1 MFKKVLKEELR
12 VAAEN
17 ASLQK
22 LRDFVT
28 RVGKKH
34 RFSDKL
40 INAFK
45 LAVDEASTNIIRHSY
60 RDRTGEITIRA
71 VIRKE
76 SFTISLIDQGR
87 YFDPTNVKNPDL
99 KRYVAIGKK
108 GGLGIFMI
116 RKLVDDISY
125 SKTAEGNELR
135 LTKNKG
141 IERKKRFALPR
152 VPGSMRVKYYSTSMA
167 IVSFIVVFGYFYNYF
182 KTDGKIVENSLD
194 RMESISR
201 IFAQNVIDGL
211 QAGDFLSLSKAAKVI
226 AQEDSSFLKAAIVT
240 DLDNLVQGTTDPEKI
255 SPFSPFDSGQKTK
268 SIRKNIQ
275 IVRKDISTSAGA
287 DEYFLVERPVFSPG
301 ANGKVLIGRV
311 YLFVPIKP
319 VYDSVSQKRI
329 GDLQTAA
336 LILILANLGV
346 GLLIF
351 LILTPLQKL
360 SNWVGKMGQ
369 EDIRDQIDIDTSNE
383 IGKIAQA
390 FGEITDKFRE
400 SQRSL
405 ADQERI
411 QQEMH
416 LAKEIQQTLLPAGF
430 PDVQGYEIASYYESA
445 KEVGGDYYDFVDV
458 DRDRI
463 GVVVADV
470 SGKGVPG
477 SLVMTMIRTALRTEA
492 RGVSSSAEVLAKVNN
507 FVIGDIRKGMFVTLF
522 YTILDSRKRRVTF
535 ASAGHNPMILYRFST
550 QKTYYLNPKGFPVG
564 ISVSDKDLFTQ
575 SIEDDTIQLTKGDI
589 ILCYTDGI
597 TEAMNSK
604 RELFGE
610 ERLLEVIRKFGHL
623 RAKHFTEKL
632 KEELLSFTEGQVQY
646 DDITFVVI
654 KEKMSAEESEF
665 ERAKEIYYDM
675 LNGKSMTEA
684 CKIHGMPGSTF
695 SHKYRVKLEE
705 LGVEEFKKEFET
717 TSVEAKHL
725 SIEELTK
732 IYDIIRKNPQWGA
745 KRISNQL
752 ITAEYGLTEIPEK
765 RIYEELIRKRL
776 NTKALRE
783 AYVNRGTNKKRM
795 KPPGTPMLTLDGEI
809 IMDDQLGPKLHA
821 PVLDEMEI
829 EKPLVFE
836 EKEVEKKPVAEKP
849 KPVKKPP
856 KKKSIEEKETSE
868 LILEDIIELFDKT
881 RDSEE
886 PAEPSATGDLS
897 EDLKPAEIPETDG
910 LEDVS
915 SDVEYDRD
923 IQKLLGN
930 ITEEP
935 EVAEQHAGA
944 EIDFSDLSAS
954 EYAQD
959 LFKDKT
965 NGDSK
970 EGESPEPHLT
980 EEKFDEEN
988 VGKKTPE
995 QIFDDL
1001 SVNIDNASEKEVDF
1015 DDFASLI
1022 TGDEI
1027 KTSNEIEA
1035 DEKFLKTESA
1045 GLVVEKDEDQT
1056 LIDDQRR
1063 EQHLSSPA
1071 EDKNVEEIFK
1081 EISVDIDGD
1090 ENETAHDLID
1100 QADNNIEEFFD
1111 FISGEVINFQEE
1123 LIDISGEPDA
1133 GSEDKKN
1140 AKKRVKK
1147 RKIDGQQKLLIAGGH
1162 FYMQK
1167 KYDRA
1172 IQIFHRIIDKYPNNI
1187 EAHYNLGNSYFRLRR
1202 FDEAQSAYEKV
1213 CELDPTFLDA
1223 LENLGVIFANKRKF
1237 KEAIRTWKKILEF
1250 DPKREDIKKN
1260 IEKALKIS
1268 RKIKS

>member
-1 MFKKVLKEELR
+1 MFKKVVKEELR
-12 VAAEN
+12 VPAEN

-28 RVGKKH
+28 RIGKKH

-125 SKTAEGNELR
+125 SKTTEGNELR

-141 IERKKRFALPR
+141 IERKRRFALPK

-167 IVSFIVVFGYFYNYF
+167 IVSFIVIFGYFYNYF
-182 KTDGKIVENSLD
+182 KTDGKILENSLD

-211 QAGDFLSLSKAAKVI
+211 QANDLLSLSKAAKVI
-226 AQEDSSFLKAAIVT
+226 AQEDSSFLRAAIVT
-240 DLDNLVQGTTDPEKI
+240 DLDNLVQGTTDPVNI
-255 SPFSPFDSGQKTK
+255 PPFSPFDSGQKIK
-268 SIRKNIQ
+268 SIRKDIQ
-275 IVRKDISTSAGA
+275 IVRKNLSIAAET
-287 DEYFLVERPVFSPG
+287 DEYFLVERPVFTPG
-301 ANGKVLIGRV
+301 ASGKVLIGRV
-311 YLFVPIKP
+311 YLLVSSKPI
-319 VYDSVSQKRI
+319 YDSVSQKRSS
-329 GDLQTAA
+329 DLRTAT
-336 LILILANLGV
+336 LILVLANLGV

-430 PDVQGYEIASYYESA
+430 PDMQGYEIASYYESA

-458 DRDRI
+458 DRDQT

-492 RGVSSSAEVLAKVNN
+492 RGISSAAEVLAKVNN

-535 ASAGHNPMILYRFST
+535 ASAGHNPMILYRSST
-550 QKTYYLNPKGFPVG
+550 KKTYYLNPKGFPVG
-564 ISVSDKDLFTQ
+564 ISVSEKDLFRK

-610 ERLLEVIRKFGHL
+610 ERLLEVIRKYGHL
-623 RAKHFTEKL
+623 RAKQFTEKL

-675 LNGKSMTEA
+675 LNGKSMKEA
-684 CKIHGMPGSTF
+684 CDIHGMPASTF
-695 SHKYRVKLEE
+695 SQKYREKLEKT
-705 LGVEEFKKEFET
+705 GVEEFKKEFET

-732 IYDIIRKNPQWGA
+732 IYDIIRKNPRWGA
-745 KRISNQL
+745 TRISNQL
-752 ITAEYGLTEIPEK
+752 NTEEYGFTQIPEK
-765 RIYEELIRKRL
+765 RIYDELVRKRL

-821 PVLDEMEI
+821 PVLDETEI
-829 EKPLVFE
+829 VKPSVPE
-836 EKEVEKKPVAEKP
+836 EKETEKKPAAEKQ

-868 LILEDIIELFDKT
+868 LILDDIIELFDKS

-886 PAEPSATGDLS
+886 PAEPSVTEDLD
-897 EDLKPAEIPETDG
+897 EDLKPAEISETGELND
-910 LEDVS
+910 LI
-915 SDVEYDRD
+915 SDVEYDQD

-935 EVAEQHAGA
+935 ETAEQHADA

-954 EYAQD
+954 DYAQD
-959 LFKDKT
+959 LFNDKT
-965 NGDSK
+965 NGDNKVDSA
-970 EGESPEPHLT
+970 EPDT
-980 EEKFDEEN
+980 TGEKFAEED
-988 VGKKTPE
+988 VKKKTPE
-995 QIFDDL
+995 QIFNDL
-1001 SVNIDNASEKEVDF
+1001 SVNIDDSTEKDVDF

-1022 TGDEI
+1022 AGDEI
-1027 KTSNEIEA
+1027 ETSEKSEEEDKFTETENA
-1035 DEKFLKTESA
+1035 D
-1045 GLVVEKDEDQT
+1045 VVAEKDEKQD
-1056 LIDDQRR
+1056 LITEQR
-1063 EQHLSSPA
+1063 EQKTASPT
-1071 EDKNVEEIFK
+1071 EGKDVEEIFK
-1081 EISVDIDGD
+1081 ELSVDIQGD
-1090 ENETAHDLID
+1090 ENETVHDLID
-1100 QADNNIEEFFD
+1100 QTDNNIEEFFD
-1111 FISGEVINFQEE
+1111 FISGEEINFQEE
-1123 LIDISGEPDA
+1123 LVDVSGESEA
-1133 GSEDKKN
+1133 GSDGNKN
-1140 AKKRVKK
+1140 ARKRVKK
-1147 RKIDGQQKLLIAGGH
+1147 RKIDGQQRLLIAGGH

-1223 LENLGVIFANKRKF
+1223 MENLGVIFANKRKF
-1237 KEAIRTWKKILEF
+1237 KEAIKTWKKILEF
-1250 DPKREDIKKN
+1250 DPKREDIKRN